1 MRKRILIFT
10 AVVAEKIRKN
20 KSGFRNTETRSKE
33 GFDNPR
39 KEAECPE

>member
-10 AVVAEKIRKN
+10 AVVAVKMRN
-20 KSGFRNTETRSKE
+20 KRSGFRNTETRSKE